1 MKQLLDSNPNL
12 IRLTTLI
19 TPNLLSKIKLI
30 SFLSNQKLYETINI
44 CLTNYIE
51 FYNSTHQTNIDTL
64 INLPTPKN
72 LDLDT
77 NSTNTK
83 T

>member
-1 MKQLLDSNPNL
+1 MKQLADSTSNL

-19 TPNLLSKIKLI
+19 TPNLLTKIKLI

-44 CLTNYIE
+44 SLTNYID
-51 FYNSTHQTNIDTL
+51 FYNSTHSTNIDTL
-64 INLPTPKN
+64 INLPTPIN

-77 NSTNTK
+77 NSTNIK

>member
-1 MKQLLDSNPNL
+1 MKQLLDSDSNL

-44 CLTNYIE
+44 SLTNYID

-64 INLPTPKN
+64 INLPTSNN
-72 LDLDT
+72 LDLVE
-77 NSTNTK
+77 NPPNTK
-83 T
+83 S

>member
-1 MKQLLDSNPNL
+1 MKQLLDSNSNL

-64 INLPTPKN
+64 INLPTPNN

>member
-1 MKQLLDSNPNL
+1 MKQLSDLNSNL

-64 INLPTPKN
+64 INLPTPNN

>member
-1 MKQLLDSNPNL
+1 MKQLLDSDSHL

-44 CLTNYIE
+44 SLTNYID

-64 INLPTPKN
+64 INLPTSNN
-72 LDLDT
+72 LDLVE
-77 NSTNTK
+77 NPPNTK
-83 T
+83 S

>member
-1 MKQLLDSNPNL
+1 MKKIKENEFEL

-19 TPNLLSKIKLI
+19 NPNLLSKIKLI
-30 SFLSNQKLYETINI
+30 SYLSNQKLYETINVCI
-44 CLTNYIE
+44 TNYID

-64 INLPTPKN
+64 INLPTPN
-72 LDLDT
+72 NIDLDT

>member
-1 MKQLLDSNPNL
+1 MKQLSDSNSNL

-64 INLPTPKN
+64 INLPTPNN

>member
-1 MKQLLDSNPNL
+1 MKQLSDLNSNL

-51 FYNSTHQTNIDTL
+51 FYNSTHQTNMDTL
-64 INLPTPKN
+64 INLPTPNN

>member
-1 MKQLLDSNPNL
+1 MKQLLDSDSNL

-44 CLTNYIE
+44 SLINYID

-64 INLPTPKN
+64 INLPTSNN
-72 LDLDT
+72 LDLVE
-77 NSTNTK
+77 NPPNTK
-83 T
+83 S